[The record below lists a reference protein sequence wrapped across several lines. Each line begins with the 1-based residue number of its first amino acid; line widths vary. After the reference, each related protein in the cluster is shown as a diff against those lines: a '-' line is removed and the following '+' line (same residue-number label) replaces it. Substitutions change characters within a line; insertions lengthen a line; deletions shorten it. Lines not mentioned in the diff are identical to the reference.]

1 MSPTPHTAAQY
12 FRLMSVRSTKR
23 WAQRLVFV
31 WFGMWLSA
39 ALLHCGEV
47 AAAAHEQALS
57 ADCGQPAEH
66 APGNGFHKTAAC
78 LVADEPAP
86 ASVAR
91 LAAPIG
97 GNLSQSV
104 LHVSSSFQLVSP
116 LPLLSLPPDCRAAP
130 PPVAVY
136 SRSSRLLI

>member
-1 MSPTPHTAAQY
+1 
-12 FRLMSVRSTKR
+12 MSVRSTRR
-23 WAQRLVFV
+23 WARRLVFV

-57 ADCGQPAEH
+57 AGCENPADE
-66 APGNGFHKTAAC
+66 APDTGGVYKTAAC
-78 LVADEPAP
+78 LFVDEPAP
-86 ASVAR
+86 ASAAR

-97 GNLSQSV
+97 GSPNQSV
-104 LHVSSSFQLVSP
+104 PRVSSSFHLVPP
-116 LPLLSLPPDCRAAP
+116 LPGLALPPAYRAAP
-130 PPVAVY
+130 PPIALY

>member
-1 MSPTPHTAAQY
+1 MSPTAHSAAPR
-12 FRLMSVRSTKR
+12 FRLMSGRSTRR
-23 WAQRLVFV
+23 WARRLVFV

-39 ALLHCGEV
+39 ALLHCDEV
-47 AAAAHEQALS
+47 VAAAHEQALS

-66 APGNGFHKTAAC
+66 APGNGGHKTAAC
-78 LVADEPAP
+78 LVVDEPAP

-97 GNLSQSV
+97 GSPGQSV
-104 LHVSSSFQLVSP
+104 PHVSSSFHLVPP
-116 LPLLSLPPDCRAAP
+116 LPGLALPPAYRAAP
-130 PPVAVY
+130 PPVALY